1 MIKQLAIEMFKTVNK
16 LNLDF
21 MKNTFISKQNA

>member
-21 MKNTFISKQNA
+21 MKNTFTSKQNA